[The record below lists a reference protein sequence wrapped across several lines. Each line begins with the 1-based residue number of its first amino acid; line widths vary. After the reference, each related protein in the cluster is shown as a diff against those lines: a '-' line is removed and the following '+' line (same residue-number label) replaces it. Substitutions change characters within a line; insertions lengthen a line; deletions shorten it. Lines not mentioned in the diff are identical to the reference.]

1 MKALLAVLQLTVLAQ
16 VPAQGSDKT
25 APAPP
30 AEKKQVTVIDF
41 EDDAMDFEPLVYE
54 TECFPD
60 HRCCRWWHPL
70 VRIRE
75 DFADKVMQ
83 SVAEM

>member
-1 MKALLAVLQLTVLAQ
+1 MKTLLAVFQLTVLAQ
-16 VPAQGSDKT
+16 VPARDAEKP
-25 APAPP
+25 APTPP
-30 AEKKQVTVIDF
+30 AEKKQVFIDF
-41 EDDAMDFEPLVYE
+41 DDDSIELDLMVPPEPRCTL
-54 TECFPD
+54 
-60 HRCCRWWHPL
+60 HRKWYPL

>member
-1 MKALLAVLQLTVLAQ
+1 MKTLLAVLQLTVLSQ
-16 VPAQGSDKT
+16 VPAQDSEKK

-30 AEKKQVTVIDF
+30 AEKKRVTVIEF
-41 EDDAMDFEPLVYE
+41 DDDTMDFDGPAPEWG
-54 TECFPD
+54 CFPD
-60 HRCCRWWHPL
+60 REGGRRRPL

-83 SVAEM
+83 SVDEM

>member
-1 MKALLAVLQLTVLAQ
+1 MKTLLAMLPLTVLSQ
-16 VPAQGSDKT
+16 VPARDAEKP

-30 AEKKQVTVIDF
+30 AEKKQVFTDF
-41 EDDAMDFEPLVYE
+41 EDDSIELDLHPPEPRCTL
-54 TECFPD
+54 
-60 HRCCRWWHPL
+60 HRKWSPL
-70 VRIRE
+70 VRSRE